1 MSEQSLAQAFPESAT
16 TWTDHQG
23 EPTRLPPE
31 LRPEYREQSF
41 WQRVNGYGRREQLRS
56 QWAQQIYADRKD
68 PDKGLPVADNKEVFA
83 FLRELIAKRRGL
95 AVALLIFNILAALA
109 GLLVPRRLGDIVD
122 GVTEIGASF
131 ADQLPSLVAIVAA
144 LVVAQAL
151 LNFAARRVSTIFGQG
166 ILAEAREQIMRTVL
180 RLPLSRVES
189 AATGDLVTRVTRD
202 VGQMAMAVRWA
213 LPHFILNSVVI
224 VMTIVAMV
232 TNSAIL
238 ALPFLIYLAVVVWAA
253 RRYLRRANRGYI
265 AAGAAYSKL
274 NSTLTET
281 IEGIRSVEA
290 LGLKGQRIRAV
301 EQDLELAGQGER
313 HLIGM
318 RVRLFFVTYFADR
331 LPLVCVLLLGGW
343 GYAQG
348 WLSLGE
354 ITAATIYLQ
363 QLSRPLNMSIA
374 TLNMLQQGVT
384 STARLLGIA
393 TVPADREISGEHPA
407 DEHIIGRELRFAY
420 RPGHDVLHGV
430 DIDLQPGERLA
441 IVGPSGSGKST
452 LGRLLAGIN
461 APRTGVVE
469 VGGVDIM
476 GLPLDELRTTVAL
489 VTQEHHVF
497 VGSIRD
503 NIVLARENEATDDE
517 VWEALKVVEADD
529 WVRRLPDGLDTKIG
543 SGRMPLTPGQAQQI
557 ALARLVIADPHTL
570 ILDEATSLI
579 DPTTARE
586 VEGSMSSL
594 LLDRTV
600 VAIAHRLHTAHDA
613 DRIAVVIDGEIA
625 ELGSHDE
632 LMALDG
638 EYAKLWHAW
647 TN

>member
-1 MSEQSLAQAFPESAT
+1 MSEQSFAQAFPDSAT

-131 ADQLPSLVAIVAA
+131 ADQLPSLVAIVAV

-290 LGLKGQRIRAV
+290 LGLKGQRIRAA
-301 EQDLELAGQGER
+301 EDDLEIAGQGER

-318 RVRLFFVTYFADR
+318 RVRLFAVTYFADR

-343 GYAQG
+343 GYAEG

-363 QLSRPLNMSIA
+363 QLSRPINMSIA

>member
-1 MSEQSLAQAFPESAT
+1 MPNQPLTHTFPGSSESWIEDRSKINP
-16 TWTDHQG
+16 
-23 EPTRLPPE
+23 LPPQ
-31 LRPEYREQSF
+31 LQRDYRKAGF
-41 WQRVNGYGRREQLRS
+41 WQRVGGYREREQLRH
-56 QWAQQIYADRKD
+56 QWAEQVYADRKN
-68 PDKGLPVADNKEVFA
+68 PDKGLPVADTKEVFG
-83 FLRELIAKRRGL
+83 FLRGLIAKRRAL
-95 AVALLIFNILAALA
+95 AVSLLVFNILAALA
-109 GLLVPRRLGDIVD
+109 GILVPRRLGDIVD
-122 GVTEIGASF
+122 GVTELGLAF
-131 ADQLPSLVAIVAA
+131 ADQLPRLVLIVGA

-166 ILAEAREQIMRTVL
+166 VLAEAREQIMRTVL

-213 LPHFILNSVVI
+213 LPHFILNSVMI
-224 VMTIVAMV
+224 VLTTAALIV
-232 TNSAIL
+232 NSWIL
-238 ALPFLIYLAVVVWAA
+238 ALPFLAYLLVVVWAA
-253 RRYLRRANRGYI
+253 RRYLRRASRGYI
-265 AAGAAYSKL
+265 AAGANYSKL

-290 LGLKGQRIRAV
+290 LSLKGQRIRAT
-301 EQDLELAGQGER
+301 EDDLELAGQGER
-313 HLIGM
+313 YLIGM
-318 RVRLFFVTYFADR
+318 RVKLFAVTYFAER
-331 LPLVCVLLLGGW
+331 LPLLFVLLLGGW
-343 GYAQG
+343 GYAEG

-374 TLNMLQQGVT
+374 TLNMMQQGVT
-384 STARLLGIA
+384 ATSRLLGIA
-393 TVPADREISGEHPA
+393 TVPPDREISGEHPSN
-407 DEHIIGRELRFAY
+407 EHLVGKDLRFAY

-430 DIDLQPGERLA
+430 DVDLRPGERLA

-503 NIVLARENEATDDE
+503 NIVLARENDTNDDE
-517 VWEALKVVEADD
+517 VWEALRVVEADD
-529 WVRRLPDGLDTKIG
+529 WVRRLPDGLDTKVG
-543 SGRMPLTPGQAQQI
+543 SGKLALTPGQAQQI

-613 DRIAVVIDGEIA
+613 DRIAVVIDGKIA

-632 LMALDG
+632 LMAQDG
-638 EYAKLWHAW
+638 EYAKLWRAW